1 MSDDLIKL
9 YSVGT
14 DPDCAYFLSSGSVFL
29 YASNM
34 DKYAIKGQN
43 LIVGST
49 ELIMNHILNQQ
60 TLRIETAIASK
71 NSSVKK
77 IPADKFISGMENF
90 SFLINAS
97 IVLAKQVLLTNRI
110 INKNIDALEGRE
122 RNLREC
128 SIQFYKAVF
137 MLNQEYE
144 KRKLPWMNDLVK
156 KYFTSLNY
164 KRGEA
169 FCRSMDSI
177 TVESSNQ
184 LSDKMTEFP
193 RGSIICEENTAGEEM
208 YILQAG
214 SIDVEIGGN
223 RVATIDRKGTVIG
236 EMALL
241 LNEKRTATLKAK
253 NNTVITIIKK
263 KDLKEIC
270 EKQED
275 LLKNVTC
282 SLAQKHYYNIIKIST
297 VNKSLIDHTL
307 DNEGADDKLLSQV
320 ERLKSDMAKLK
331 NELGEIIYKKDADFL
346 KPIVDEL
353 QSNSCPAN

>member
-1 MSDDLIKL
+1 MAEEFTKL
-9 YSVGT
+9 YTVNS
-14 DPDCAYFLSSGSVFL
+14 DPDCAYFLNTGSVYL

-49 ELIMNHILNQQ
+49 ELIMNHLLNQQ

-71 NSSVKK
+71 DSTVKK
-77 IPADKFISGMENF
+77 IPIEKFISGMENF

-97 IVLAKQVLLTNRI
+97 IVLAKQVLLTNKI
-110 INKNIDALEGRE
+110 INKSIGALEGKEKQQRE
-122 RNLREC
+122 M

-137 MLNQEYE
+137 KISKEYE
-144 KRKLPWMNDLVK
+144 KRKLPWLNDLVK
-156 KYFTSLNY
+156 KNITSLNY

-169 FCRSMDSI
+169 FCRSQDSI
-177 TVESSNQ
+177 TIESSNQ

-193 RGSIICEENTAGEEM
+193 RGSIICEENTTGEEM

-223 RVATIDRKGTVIG
+223 SVATIDKKGTVIG

-270 EKQED
+270 EKQDD
-275 LLKNVTC
+275 LLKSITY
-282 SLAQKHYYNIIKIST
+282 SLAQKHYYNIIKISA
-297 VNKSLIDHTL
+297 VNKSLVDQTL
-307 DNEGADDKLLSQV
+307 NNEGGEDKNVNQV
-320 ERLKSDMAKLK
+320 ERLRADLGKLK
-331 NELGEIIYKKDADFL
+331 NELADIIYKKDADFL
-346 KPIVDEL
+346 KPIIEEM
-353 QSNSCPAN
+353 